1 MQKVF
6 GSVEVLSTETILR
19 ALHALDESAW
29 ADIKGKPLNDRGLAA
44 RLRAYE
50 IKPKTVRIGDST
62 PRGYAR
68 ADFVDAWARYLGSPL
83 PEAQQAK
90 QPQQTRGS
98 SD

>member
-6 GSVEVLSTETILR
+6 GSAEVLSTETILR

-68 ADFVDAWARYLGSPL
+68 SDFVDAWARYLGASP
-83 PEAQQAK
+83 PESATSKTSA
-90 QPQQTRGS
+90 TS
-98 SD
+98 HIE